1 MEEQSWDDYTRQR
14 TERSILTTNLMNYN
28 CTVKKA
34 WDDYPLDRIARTFVH
49 HSQVAAAI
57 YACDGG
63 DEFVQEKNGLSFGV
77 RKACRLDYGDGED
90 GGAAMDL
97 TSIEPR
103 ERVARGVIV
112 EEMQEGLDLEGQ
124 ADKKLKYALPNM
136 EQHDISEYLTYDEL
150 AFIAGVVDDADYDN
164 FDDETKARYDKF
176 VQAWYKKQD
185 EMATEQADAA
195 AVV

>member
-1 MEEQSWDDYTRQR
+1 M
-14 TERSILTTNLMNYN
+14 
-28 CTVKKA
+28 VKKA

-150 AFIAGVVDDADYDN
+150 AFIAGDVDDADYDN

-176 VQAWYKKQD
+176 VEAWYKKQD
-185 EMATEQADAA
+185 EMATADAA

>member
-1 MEEQSWDDYTRQR
+1 
-14 TERSILTTNLMNYN
+14 MNYN

-150 AFIAGVVDDADYDN
+150 AFIAGDVDDADYDN

-185 EMATEQADAA
+185 EMATEQANAA